1 MTFLNC
7 IQVAKRT
14 IMTLLSLSIMTAV
27 ADEKN
32 GASTQ
37 ANNTVRIEQGQ
48 ASGISYDEV
57 TAFLGIPYA
66 KPPVGELRWRAPQD
80 PEPWDSLHHANA
92 FGDACAQFGNFYTSN
107 DAASFD
113 RPYGSEDCLHLNV
126 WAPKR
131 SAMPRPVIVFIHGGS
146 GVHGATLLPL
156 YNGQRLAKE
165 LNAVFVSIN
174 YRLGFFGNLSLAAL
188 QTGDP
193 AHDSGNF
200 ALLDQIKA
208 LEWVQKNIP
217 SFGGDASN
225 VTVMGHSAGCTSIW
239 SLMRSPLASGKF
251 HKSIC
256 LSGLP
261 QESSKEELTETNN
274 KLLANLLIA
283 DGIIAS
289 KDELKN
295 YLNTTNP
302 TQLKNYLYGKSAV
315 DISSASQGTGGIAIA
330 VDGHVITV
338 GKSGPLV
345 NAVPTL
351 IGTTQNE
358 APLLLLKK
366 FSEKNYSAIW
376 EMIHTDKPL
385 KQSDFFGGLSDLWK
399 FKVSAWVTNKMLLSM
414 VQDAVPLLT
423 QQSVP
428 VYQYKFNWQKTP
440 EPWRALFGAYHGID
454 VPFIFGNFGLGTK
467 NFTHFTW
474 RVSEEAER
482 ENIHTELR
490 KAIQGFIETA
500 DPNKYTANAEW
511 PLWNEAK
518 QVKIIQ

>member
-1 MTFLNC
+1 MTFFTY

-14 IMTLLSLSIMTAV
+14 TMTLLSLFMMSAV
-27 ADEKN
+27 ASEKSPANPQPNNVVAVAQGLVSGTPSN
-32 GASTQ
+32 GV
-37 ANNTVRIEQGQ
+37 N
-48 ASGISYDEV
+48 
-57 TAFLGIPYA
+57 AFLGIPYA
-66 KPPVGELRWRAPQD
+66 KPPIAELRWRAPQD
-80 PEPWDSLHHANA
+80 PEPWSGLRQANA

-107 DAASFD
+107 DATSFD

-126 WAPKR
+126 WAPKQ

-146 GVHGATLLPL
+146 GIHGATLLPL

-174 YRLGFFGNLSLAAL
+174 YRLGFFGNLSLSAL

-193 AHDSGNF
+193 ADDSGNF

-208 LEWVQKNIP
+208 LAWVQKNI
-217 SFGGDASN
+217 SNFGGDASN

-261 QESSKEELTETNN
+261 QESSKEELAETND
-274 KLLANLLIA
+274 KLLTNLLLA
-283 DGIIAS
+283 DGIITA
-289 KDELKN
+289 KDDLQN
-295 YLNTTNP
+295 YLDTTSP
-302 TQLKNYLYGKSAV
+302 EQLKSYLYSKSAV
-315 DISSASQGTGGIAIA
+315 EISSASQGTGGIGIA

-345 NAVPTL
+345 NAVPSL

-366 FSEKNYSAIW
+366 FSKKNYGAIW

-385 KQSDFFGGLSDLWK
+385 QQADFFDGRSDLWK
-399 FKVSAWVTNKMLLSM
+399 FKVSAWVTNRMLLNM

-428 VYQYKFNWQKTP
+428 VYQYTFNWQKTP

-454 VPFIFGNFGLGTK
+454 VPFIFGNFGLGTQ
-467 NFTHFTW
+467 NFTHFSW
-474 RVSEEAER
+474 GASEEVER
-482 ENIHTELR
+482 ESIHTELS
-490 KAIQGFIETA
+490 KAFHGFIESA

-511 PLWNEAK
+511 PLWNATK